1 MNTLAQL
8 LPVYFAYILTTAS
21 PGPSNMAIMGT
32 AMREGRRP
40 ALAFACGT
48 ITGSATW
55 ACLAAS
61 GLSAVLAT
69 YADAMTL
76 IRIVGGL
83 YLLFLAWRAARSAL
97 RATAVDPRNA
107 AAGVPVRYGALYRR
121 GLLLHLTNP
130 KAILGWISIMSL
142 GLRPDMPGH
151 ILPLILGGC
160 IALGITIF
168 TSYALLFSTPF
179 AVAIYARLRRWIEA
193 SIALF
198 FGSAALYLLTA
209 RS

>member
-1 MNTLAQL
+1 MQTLTHL
-8 LPVYFAYILTTAS
+8 LPVYLAYVLTTAS

-32 AMREGRRP
+32 AMRQGRRP

-69 YADAMTL
+69 YAGAMT
-76 IRIVGGL
+76 IVRIVGGL
-83 YLLFLAWRAARSAL
+83 YLLFLAYKAAKAAMTARPIDPGASAPGS
-97 RATAVDPRNA
+97 VS
-107 AAGVPVRYGALYRR
+107 YGTLYRR
-121 GLLLHLTNP
+121 GLLIHLTNP

-142 GLRPDMPGH
+142 GLRPDMPAH
-151 ILPLILGGC
+151 VLPMILVGC

-168 TSYALLFSTPF
+168 STYALVFSSAPM
-179 AVAIYARLRRWIEA
+179 VALYARARRLIEG
-193 SIALF
+193 SIAVF
-198 FGSAALYLLTA
+198 FAAAAAHLLTA
-209 RS
+209 HG